1 MPILDQMGRR
11 GKSKKYYARVMLKLY
26 QKYEREGERCLRIL
40 VEGVKESNECVFGV
54 FGGLIM
60 CH

>member
-26 QKYEREGERCLRIL
+26 QKYKREGERCLRIL
-40 VEGVKESNECVFGV
+40 VEGVKESNKCVFGV